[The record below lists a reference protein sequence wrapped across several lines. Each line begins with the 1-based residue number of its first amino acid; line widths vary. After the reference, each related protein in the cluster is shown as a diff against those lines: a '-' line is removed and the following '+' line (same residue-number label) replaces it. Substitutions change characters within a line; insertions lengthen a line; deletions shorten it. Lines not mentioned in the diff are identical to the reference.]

1 MRNIRYLI
9 MFVVIGNIVS
19 NHLAMAE
26 TTGIV
31 HEQQAIIHQSQEAID
46 WPGIYL
52 GFTPCSDC
60 MGIKTTLAL
69 NKNNSYVLITQ
80 YVNKSDREFVEKG
93 KYTWEKNSKTISL
106 TPRNGN
112 TVTRQY
118 VVGENTLTQLDD
130 KGELITGKLA
140 EKYILHR
147 KDVAKTPQEHSG
159 H

>member
-1 MRNIRYLI
+1 MHKVRYLL
-9 MFVVIGNIVS
+9 MFVGIGSVVS

-26 TTGIV
+26 TKGIV
-31 HEQQAIIHQSQEAID
+31 HEQAIHQSQEAIN

-60 MGIKTTLAL
+60 VGIKTTLAL

-93 KYTWEKNSKTISL
+93 KYTWDKSSKTITL
-106 TPRNGN
+106 TPRNGDA
-112 TVTRQY
+112 VAQQY
-118 VVGENTLTQLDD
+118 VVGENTLTQLDN
-130 KGELITGKLA
+130 KGERITGKLA
-140 EKYILHR
+140 EKYVLHR
-147 KDVAKTPQEHSG
+147 KDVTKTPQEHSG